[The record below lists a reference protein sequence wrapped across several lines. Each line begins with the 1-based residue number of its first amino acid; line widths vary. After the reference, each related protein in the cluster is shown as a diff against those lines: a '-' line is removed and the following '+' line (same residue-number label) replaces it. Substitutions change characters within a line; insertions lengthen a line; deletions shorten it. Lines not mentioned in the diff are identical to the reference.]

1 MLQGRGT
8 RGAPRSLGHGA
19 GQCCY
24 HADNMETQEFLA
36 QLVYSG
42 KDPSQLIFEDE
53 LTGLYNRRFLHQYLE
68 SRIDWNSLQEN
79 PLSLMMMDVDDFKTI
94 NDRFGHETGDRALI
108 WIAELIKEVAGD
120 KGLAIRY
127 AGDEF
132 IVLFAH
138 FTKEASIEWGS
149 LLRQR
154 IHEKAFEPGDTD
166 TPVPITLSIGIASA
180 PDDAVTGK
188 DLVQKAD
195 TALYSAKQK
204 GRDCLVHASEVNS
217 EEVFE
222 KTATYQL
229 GGTNLVG
236 RNQQISQVARA
247 LKEFSKKKNQFII
260 IEGSSG
266 IGKSEFIEAIR
277 RNIAKKQVLEV
288 KLKGSRQEDFRAYYL
303 IVNLL
308 TQLLSKRKDRGQRVL
323 DELDPKEKAYLS
335 QVFPQFGASDE
346 PIKDEEDAIVREGIF
361 ETLAMF
367 IERVVGNHLLFLFID
382 DFDLGDEASML
393 LLRRLMQGHNMP
405 LFICA
410 SSLEWAEI
418 RRREERNPLERFYGI
433 YRKELDI
440 KKIPLTPL
448 EPGHIARY
456 MQRIFPK
463 VRPPGSFVSKLA
475 KISRGNPHFINE
487 ILRKLITDQKI
498 ILRGHEWVIQRVED
512 DYFPNSLDEILSQK
526 IGALDEESRRLLEQV
541 SVMGEEVPLSMLLGS
556 SDVMEA
562 KALEFIDKASAQGIL
577 KSDFEVNDEVIRF
590 LGKQVLETIY
600 GSIDQKR
607 RQDLHEHIGK
617 YHEKLYRENVLTSA
631 ASLAY
636 HFKRSANREKA
647 DNYER
652 MLLLSNTRQFAPD
665 EAFNYGG
672 GEGDAPIEE
681 GLPIGEEDLR
691 RIPQLIRDLM
701 VAVRNVRLYPKGSRS
716 VTNMT
721 LQLKSS
727 VDEILEKYNVVHI
740 KNVENSIL
748 VNDVEVETKDFKL
761 VADSFVR
768 LLKQFQLTGI
778 AFRKGLKV
786 KEVEEMLE
794 AFSQSECQ
802 AFEENYWKDFM
813 SRKGLNHIDL
823 KQVRYAVRRGREDV
837 TEPGEEGQEISP
849 LAAPGEEAR
858 WTREEMGLIVEIIRS
873 LLGASRTIKLYP
885 IESRIIRSLLGALN
899 ENLQKFLGRR
909 GVLTLS
915 RAEDTLL
922 VNGRQVPSTE
932 FRKVSPNLVRYFEV
946 VGLNS
951 LTFLRGVSIKE
962 IETYINTLGH
972 LPQETGSAFWEDL
985 AMTRGLRGIL
995 FDRQIY
1001 EIDVREGM
1009 GGPGPGGETEEKGE
1023 GKKEAGGEGYAS
1035 QAEPLEE
1042 DDSFERSLV
1051 TYPDRVKEMLLDMDE
1066 PGIKDANEDL
1076 FQGFDKRVPE
1086 TRKKVI
1092 QACRRVFED
1101 LEPSLQG
1108 DFSRLLLGTLLP
1120 AFSRERDPDVI
1131 LEQVSLLNNMITVF
1145 IQFIEYGQASR
1156 ILTYMERRRRSFE
1169 DQEDPSSKII
1179 EKALQ
1184 VRIDAPTEKM
1194 LVDDLTSGDPV
1205 RIMNASRLLAGMG
1218 DLAVPLLIDIIKG
1231 IENLRAR
1238 KIAASLIRKG
1248 GAEASERLKNELDL
1262 ETNPE
1267 ERSRILDIIDT
1278 ITSDIRKELG
1288 LALGDR
1294 NPRVRDAAFRLAE
1307 RLNDRQTVDLLLD
1320 LARSQKGKMAVTA
1333 IRCLGKINPPEIEGE
1348 IISILNKT
1356 QSDDIIIACCNV
1368 LGQLASPTSIEALK
1382 KVLVPKG
1389 FLIFKKKRN
1398 PEVRSAAAS
1407 ALSKIQDPKV
1417 NETLSAFM
1425 NDSDPRIRMVAKAV
1439 SESESSGQVDSAGEE
1454 VPLRARPSSP

>member
-1 MLQGRGT
+1 
-8 RGAPRSLGHGA
+8 
-19 GQCCY
+19 
-24 HADNMETQEFLA
+24 METQEFLA

-68 SRIDWNSLQEN
+68 SRVDWNSLKDN
-79 PLSLMMMDVDDFKTI
+79 PLSLMMIDVDDFKTI

-108 WIAELIKEVAGD
+108 WIAELIREVAED
-120 KGLAIRY
+120 NGLAIRY

-132 IVLFAH
+132 IVLLAH
-138 FTKEASIEWGS
+138 FTKEASIERGT
-149 LLRQR
+149 LLRRR
-154 IHEKAFEPGDTD
+154 IHDRAFEPGDTD
-166 TPVPITLSIGIASA
+166 TPVPMTLSIGIASA
-180 PDDAVTGK
+180 PDDALTGK
-188 DLVQKAD
+188 ELVQKAD
-195 TALYSAKQK
+195 TALYSAKRK
-204 GRDCLVHASEVNS
+204 GRDCVVHASEVKS

-222 KTATYQL
+222 KAATYQL
-229 GGTNLVG
+229 SGTNLVG
-236 RNQQISQVARA
+236 RNQQISQVAKA

-260 IEGSSG
+260 VEGSGG
-266 IGKSEFIEAIR
+266 IGKSEFIEAVR

-288 KLKGSRQEDFRAYYL
+288 KLKGTRQEDFRPYYL

-308 TQLLSKRKDRGQRVL
+308 TELLNKKKDRGQNVL
-323 DELDPKEKAYLS
+323 EELDPKERAYLS
-335 QVFPQFGASDE
+335 QVFPQLGASDE
-346 PIKDEEDAIVREGIF
+346 PIREEEEVTIREGIF
-361 ETLAMF
+361 ETLVRF
-367 IERVVGNHLLFLFID
+367 IEKIVGKHLLFLFID
-382 DFDLGDEASML
+382 DFHLADEASML
-393 LLRRLMQGHNMP
+393 LLRRLMQGHEMP

-410 SSLEWAEI
+410 SSSEWAEI
-418 RRREERNPLERFYGI
+418 RRREERSPLERFYGI

-456 MQRIFPK
+456 IKRIFPNL
-463 VRPPGSFVSKLA
+463 RPPESFVNKLA
-475 KISRGNPHFINE
+475 KISRGNPYFINE

-498 ILRGHEWVIQRVED
+498 ILRGHEWIIQRIED
-512 DYFPNSLDEILSQK
+512 DYLPSSLDEIVNQK
-526 IGALDEESRRLLEQV
+526 IEALDEDSRRLLEQV
-541 SVMGEEVPLSMLLGS
+541 SVMGEEVSLSMLLGS
-556 SDVMEA
+556 SDVMEG
-562 KALEFIDKASAQGIL
+562 KALEFIDKVSAQGIL

-590 LGKQVLETIY
+590 LGKQVLDIIY
-600 GSIDQKR
+600 GSIDQER

-647 DNYER
+647 ENYEK
-652 MLLLSNTRQFAPD
+652 MLLLSNARQFDPD

-672 GEGDAPIEE
+672 GEGEGPIEE
-681 GLPIGEEDLR
+681 ELPIGEEDIG
-691 RIPQLIRDLM
+691 RIPQLIRDFM

-727 VDEILEKYNVVHI
+727 VDEILEKYSVVHI
-740 KNVENSIL
+740 KNVENAIV
-748 VNDVEVETKDFKL
+748 VNDVELDTKDFKL
-761 VADSFVR
+761 VANSFVE
-768 LLKQFQLTGI
+768 LMKQFQLTGI
-778 AFRKGLKV
+778 AFRKGLGV

-794 AFSQSECQ
+794 AFSQTERQ
-802 AFEENYWKDFM
+802 VFDENHWKEFM

-823 KQVRYAVRRGREDV
+823 KQVRYAVKKGKEGTV
-837 TEPGEEGQEISP
+837 GLGEEEQEIT
-849 LAAPGEEAR
+849 ATAPPGGGAR
-858 WTREEMGLIVEIIRS
+858 WSKEEMGLIVEIVRS

-885 IESRIIRSLLGALN
+885 IESRITRSLLGALN
-899 ENLQKFLGRR
+899 ENLQRFLERR

-922 VNGRQVPSTE
+922 VNGSQVPSIE
-932 FRKVSPNLVRYFEV
+932 FRKVAANLVRYFEV
-946 VGLNS
+946 IGLNS

-962 IETYINTLGH
+962 IETYVNTLGH
-972 LPQETGSAFWEDL
+972 LPKETGSAFWQDL
-985 AMTRGLRGIL
+985 ATSRGLRGVL

-1001 EIDVREGM
+1001 ELDIRDGM
-1009 GGPGPGGETEEKGE
+1009 GGLGPEGGTEAKG
-1023 GKKEAGGEGYAS
+1023 KARKEAGGEGYLA
-1035 QAEPLEE
+1035 QEEPPEE
-1042 DDSFERSLV
+1042 DDDSFEKSLA

-1066 PGIKDANEDL
+1066 HGIKDANEEL
-1076 FQGFDKRVPE
+1076 FQDFEKRASE
-1086 TRKKVI
+1086 TRRRVI
-1092 QACRRVFED
+1092 QVCRRVFED

-1108 DFSRLLLGTLLP
+1108 DFSRLLLGNLLP
-1120 AFSRERDPDVI
+1120 VFSRERDPDVV
-1131 LEQVSLLNNMITVF
+1131 LEQVSLLNHMVTVF

-1169 DQEDPSSKII
+1169 DQEDQGSKII

-1231 IENLRAR
+1231 AEDLRAR

-1248 GAEASERLKNELDL
+1248 GAEAGERLRNELDL

-1267 ERSRILDIIDT
+1267 ERSRILDIIDA
-1278 ITSDIRKELG
+1278 ITSDIGKELG
-1288 LALGDR
+1288 LALGDK
-1294 NPRVRDAAFRLAE
+1294 NPQVRDAAFRLAE
-1307 RLNDRQTVDLLLD
+1307 RLNDSRTVELLLD

-1348 IISILNKT
+1348 IISILNKAR
-1356 QSDDIIIACCNV
+1356 SDDITIACCNV

-1382 KVLVPKG
+1382 KVLAPKG
-1389 FLIFKKKRN
+1389 FLVFKKKRN

-1439 SESESSGQVDSAGEE
+1439 SESESSGQLDSAVEE